1 MKDRI
6 SRVNSLIQEKIAEI
20 LVREIFVKDVLITVL
35 GVDTSKDLKYARIK
49 ISIIPFSQ
57 SEMVLG
63 ILKKQLPKL
72 QRILNQKI
80 TIKFV
85 PQIRFALDK
94 TEEKASRIEEI
105 LRKINK

>member
-1 MKDRI
+1 
-6 SRVNSLIQEKIAEI
+6 
-20 LVREIFVKDVLITVL
+20 L